1 MADKQKYE
9 ALLTEIIAKQADVL
23 GPDIAIAKARNVADL
38 EVSNDGKVTGISGD
52 PALILQQLIN
62 EYVAL
67 SGQIVNNILG
77 PVFDK
82 YPEINVTI
90 KK

>member
-38 EVSNDGKVTGISGD
+38 EVSSEGKVTGISGD